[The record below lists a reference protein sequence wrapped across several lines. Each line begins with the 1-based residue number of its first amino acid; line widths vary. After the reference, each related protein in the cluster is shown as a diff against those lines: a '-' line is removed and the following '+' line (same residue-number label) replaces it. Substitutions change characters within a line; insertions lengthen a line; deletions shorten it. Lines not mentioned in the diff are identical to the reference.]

1 MSAKGSAHVEH
12 ETVELQKLRI
22 EFQQMVQLRQA
33 SLMDTMKNMLTE
45 FMRGNGQSESRQR

>member
-33 SLMDTMKNMLTE
+33 SLMDTMKNMLAE